1 MLGKMSGSSAKR
13 RDDGRRSVAVV
24 GSGIAGL
31 SAAYLA
37 HRNGARVTLFE
48 AGETCGGHALTVDSS
63 VGPVDLGFQVR
74 SDRARPPTPS
84 NPRAT
89 PRGGDHR
96 RSRRPDPYPP
106 RSMPSA
112 PARVDDRSG
121 PLTVTPRSRPP
132 SPPHPRRPPPRA
144 PCFTTLVSPC
154 NTTHP
159 GPKKCPQKKIPQVFN
174 LTTYPHLVGL
184 FNELGVESEKSD
196 MSFSLS
202 TDSVEWGSLGLSGI
216 FAQKSNA
223 FSPSFLNMIRE
234 ILRFGKRA
242 PEVLE
247 AKNAERFEG
256 VTLGEYLSKNR
267 YTSFFRENYVV
278 PMCAAIWSCTDRD
291 AMAFPIKTL
300 IRFWVNH
307 HLLNVL
313 ERPLWRVVRGRS
325 KAYVDAVV
333 AALPEGTVQC
343 NRRVI
348 RLDRLDESARSKEG
362 GRVRLRFKHTRG
374 AKQEWVDKAT
384 FDDVILAC
392 HSDQALAIL
401 GEDATEA
408 ERATLGAV
416 RYQPNEVY
424 LHSDRGLMPQ
434 NRAAW
439 ASWNCL
445 KGTRGSRDP
454 EKDSVCVTY
463 WVNLLQ
469 NLPTDP
475 ARSRQMFVTLNPP
488 SPPARD
494 ETERHFTLSH
504 PVFDQA
510 AIDAQ
515 ARVKAECQGLGGV
528 WFAGAWLGYGFH
540 EDGIKSAVDVCS
552 KLFGE
557 TSSSGAQ
564 APASVV
570 PVTPWDPRS
579 PKSLTLDWT
588 TRLCVPLFARAAGAW
603 VPPGRAFR
611 IILPDGSEVDA
622 VGKPLPEGADGLGV
636 GVDGLPVPDRVAM
649 TVFDPRV
656 FPNVVLR
663 ADIGLGESYMEGH
676 YDADLYQ
683 MLDLFCGGHP
693 ANQTKRVGDD
703 GATAPGGRVVG
714 ADSGVPSL
722 GSDPIGL
729 LGAAAHWLGAKMEF
743 AAHAALSNTREGSK
757 ANIEYHYDAGNAF
770 YRLFLDDTMLY
781 SSGIHQP
788 LHLDAVRQ
796 CTVGNALHGI
806 DQAEDHVAMEECLE
820 AAQYAKIDA
829 MIARLDLQPND
840 RVLEIGCGWGA
851 CAIRIATRGPPGVK
865 VTGLTISNE
874 QFAEATARVRAAGVA
889 DRVEIVMRDYRDVTE
904 TYDKVISV
912 EMLEAVGH
920 EHLPGFFAVVSRAL
934 RPRGVAAIQ
943 VITMPDE
950 RYESYCKSE
959 SDFIRAYIFPGGHL
973 PSVGAMTQAATP
985 AGLSLDSFHDIGHH
999 YAVTLRLWRVRMMNR
1014 RREVLGLGYSLK
1026 FLRMFEFYFAYCEA
1040 GFARGL
1046 INDLQMTWVKEREV
1060 DGATLNRAVIRGDEG
1075 ATLVAEKDAK
1085 DARRAR
1091 TVASASVAAFVA
1103 VASRDALDATDLFTS
1118 EFRTV
1123 ASNAAFLRAS
1133 APIALALAAVAV
1145 HFFALV
1151 FVAAFVAV
1159 VDVVTKNPGAKKK
1172 GNAVNREGL
1181 VGRAAKTA
1189 TPAANCVVFALIA
1202 AAAVARTAR
1211 EVSNARSAGG
1221 GVIEVLYAI
1230 AAKETTAGGDDREGN
1245 NALGSIVPAVPAW
1258 LPAAAAGS
1266 TFLFSLLAR
1275 AVFGPGDASVASAR
1289 GGVTASSHKRERSA
1303 VDLAALLLCHFAA
1316 STNTYLAPVALAAT
1330 SFFSSACDAFAAAAE
1345 AASGFPRGDD
1355 SLLRRV
1361 SHPLATLAGVVFRVS
1376 PHVVLFSASF
1386 ATFARDVGG
1395 GAAERWNAR
1404 DALEGAAAPALA
1416 AFAAASSVAAL
1427 AQATQERRAARAVRE
1442 RVIKMATSAEV

>member
-1 MLGKMSGSSAKR
+1 M
-13 RDDGRRSVAVV
+13 
-24 GSGIAGL
+24 
-31 SAAYLA
+31 
-37 HRNGARVTLFE
+37 
-48 AGETCGGHALTVDSS
+48 
-63 VGPVDLGFQVR
+63 
-74 SDRARPPTPS
+74 
-84 NPRAT
+84 
-89 PRGGDHR
+89 
-96 RSRRPDPYPP
+96 
-106 RSMPSA
+106 
-112 PARVDDRSG
+112 
-121 PLTVTPRSRPP
+121 
-132 SPPHPRRPPPRA
+132 
-144 PCFTTLVSPC
+144 
-154 NTTHP
+154 
-159 GPKKCPQKKIPQVFN
+159 
-174 LTTYPHLVGL
+174 
-184 FNELGVESEKSD
+184 
-196 MSFSLS
+196 
-202 TDSVEWGSLGLSGI
+202 
-216 FAQKSNA
+216 
-223 FSPSFLNMIRE
+223 
-234 ILRFGKRA
+234 
-242 PEVLE
+242 
-247 AKNAERFEG
+247 
-256 VTLGEYLSKNR
+256 
-267 YTSFFRENYVV
+267 
-278 PMCAAIWSCTDRD
+278 
-291 AMAFPIKTL
+291 
-300 IRFWVNH
+300 
-307 HLLNVL
+307 
-313 ERPLWRVVRGRS
+313 
-325 KAYVDAVV
+325 
-333 AALPEGTVQC
+333 
-343 NRRVI
+343 
-348 RLDRLDESARSKEG
+348 
-362 GRVRLRFKHTRG
+362 
-374 AKQEWVDKAT
+374 
-384 FDDVILAC
+384 
-392 HSDQALAIL
+392 
-401 GEDATEA
+401 
-408 ERATLGAV
+408 
-416 RYQPNEVY
+416 
-424 LHSDRGLMPQ
+424 
-434 NRAAW
+434 
-439 ASWNCL
+439 
-445 KGTRGSRDP
+445 
-454 EKDSVCVTY
+454 
-463 WVNLLQ
+463 
-469 NLPTDP
+469 
-475 ARSRQMFVTLNPP
+475 
-488 SPPARD
+488 
-494 ETERHFTLSH
+494 
-504 PVFDQA
+504 
-510 AIDAQ
+510 
-515 ARVKAECQGLGGV
+515 
-528 WFAGAWLGYGFH
+528 
-540 EDGIKSAVDVCS
+540 
-552 KLFGE
+552 
-557 TSSSGAQ
+557 
-564 APASVV
+564 
-570 PVTPWDPRS
+570 
-579 PKSLTLDWT
+579 
-588 TRLCVPLFARAAGAW
+588 
-603 VPPGRAFR
+603 PPGRAFR

-703 GATAPGGRVVG
+703 GATAPGRVRG

-806 DQAEDHVAMEECLE
+806 DQAENHDAMEECLE

-851 CAIRIATRGPPGVK
+851 CAIRIATRGPPGVR

-889 DRVEIVMRDYRDVTE
+889 DRVDIVMRDYRDVTE

-973 PSVGAMTQAATP
+973 PSVGAMTQAAIP

-1103 VASRDALDATDLFTS
+1103 VAARDALDATDFFTS

-1159 VDVVTKNPGAKKK
+1159 VDVVTKNPGAKK
-1172 GNAVNREGL
+1172 RQ
-1181 VGRAAKTA
+1181 
-1189 TPAANCVVFALIA
+1189 TP
-1202 AAAVARTAR
+1202 
-1211 EVSNARSAGG
+1211 
-1221 GVIEVLYAI
+1221 
-1230 AAKETTAGGDDREGN
+1230 
-1245 NALGSIVPAVPAW
+1245 
-1258 LPAAAAGS
+1258 
-1266 TFLFSLLAR
+1266 
-1275 AVFGPGDASVASAR
+1275 
-1289 GGVTASSHKRERSA
+1289 
-1303 VDLAALLLCHFAA
+1303 
-1316 STNTYLAPVALAAT
+1316 
-1330 SFFSSACDAFAAAAE
+1330 
-1345 AASGFPRGDD
+1345 
-1355 SLLRRV
+1355 
-1361 SHPLATLAGVVFRVS
+1361 
-1376 PHVVLFSASF
+1376 
-1386 ATFARDVGG
+1386 
-1395 GAAERWNAR
+1395 
-1404 DALEGAAAPALA
+1404 
-1416 AFAAASSVAAL
+1416 
-1427 AQATQERRAARAVRE
+1427 
-1442 RVIKMATSAEV
+1442 